1 MVILYVLFILKEIEF
16 NNEVIMGRL
25 LQKLFYKCGFEY
37 IRNKN
42 L

>member
-1 MVILYVLFILKEIEF
+1 MILYVLFILKEIEF
-16 NNEVIMGRL
+16 NEVIMGRL

-37 IRNKN
+37 IRSKN

>member
-16 NNEVIMGRL
+16 NEVIMGRL

-37 IRNKN
+37 IRSKN